1 MLIIWIING
10 IKEFFFL
17 RGGGEEGAAMSGLR
31 SVFELSTFSQNK
43 TKKFLYNKD
52 LPLNLIKIYVKEN
65 GLISKQR
72 LHLNKVHKWLDLKS
86 R

>member
-1 MLIIWIING
+1 M
-10 IKEFFFL
+10 
-17 RGGGEEGAAMSGLR
+17 
-31 SVFELSTFSQNK
+31 FELSMFSQNK

-52 LPLNLIKIYVKEN
+52 LPLSLIKIYVKEN